1 MYGVA
6 TRASREQQA
15 ARDAAELLTFSDG
28 VEEVMPGLARR
39 SRVSARDVLWL
50 VDLVESERSARQAI
64 QEQRDGL
71 LEQLM
76 RR

>member
-6 TRASREQQA
+6 TKTREEQA

-39 SRVSARDVLWL
+39 SRVAARDVLWL
-50 VDLVESERSARQAI
+50 VGLVEAERSARQAI